1 MVRTGSA
8 DRRRARQHV
17 ARRGRLLS
25 LGRSGIR
32 TLLGFSKWL
41 AHVDV
46 FARGHGDLPGAV
58 QSIFALLHPRI
69 GCASGM
75 AHLACDDLGRNM
87 GQRPRVSE
95 RQSNLNYRRLLCDAR
110 LSRVVD
116 RERAAHHSRSV
127 ATVRVGTCARTGR
140 FGRRYLDCA
149 LELHRVG

>member
-1 MVRTGSA
+1 NPSGSA
-8 DRRRARQHV
+8 KHV
-17 ARRGRLLS
+17 GLSGRFLQLGLS
-25 LGRSGIR
+25 RIP

-75 AHLACDDLGRNM
+75 AHLAYDDLGRNM

-116 RERAAHHSRSV
+116 RDR
-127 ATVRVGTCARTGR
+127 
-140 FGRRYLDCA
+140 
-149 LELHRVG
+149 